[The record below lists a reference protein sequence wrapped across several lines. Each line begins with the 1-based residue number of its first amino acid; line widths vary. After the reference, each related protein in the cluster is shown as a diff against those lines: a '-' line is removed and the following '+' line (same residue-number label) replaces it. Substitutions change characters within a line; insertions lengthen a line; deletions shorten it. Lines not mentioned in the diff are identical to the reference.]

1 MSSERFDLLNLTSSF
16 KYLNMFTNIGS
27 KREEREN
34 SSAAYF
40 TPSGQGPRAKVSR
53 PNLDSIKPV
62 ELELQEAQ
70 QDSARGSIS
79 SSPLYLPPAIAPLAT
94 VSASSGE

>member
-1 MSSERFDLLNLTSSF
+1 MIFSLFLCGLQGWAPMGAERFDLLNLTSSF
-16 KYLNMFTNIGS
+16 KYLNMLTNIGG

-53 PNLDSIKPV
+53 P
-62 ELELQEAQ
+62 
-70 QDSARGSIS
+70 
-79 SSPLYLPPAIAPLAT
+79 LYLSPAIAPLAT
-94 VSASSGE
+94 LSASSGE